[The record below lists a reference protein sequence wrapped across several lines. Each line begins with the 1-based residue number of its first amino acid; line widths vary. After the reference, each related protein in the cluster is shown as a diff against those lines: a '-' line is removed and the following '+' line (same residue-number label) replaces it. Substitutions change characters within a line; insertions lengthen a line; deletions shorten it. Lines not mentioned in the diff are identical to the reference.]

1 MIESAAATLTNARQ
15 FESVLDEAF
24 EKISAELNVPEKP
37 IQPAEDK
44 MLALQNQKIQQDFA
58 IKQEQNQI
66 KRDELN
72 LKKITELNKITDK

>member
-1 MIESAAATLTNARQ
+1 
-15 FESVLDEAF
+15 
-24 EKISAELNVPEKP
+24 
-37 IQPAEDK
+37 